1 MSVPITELAAA
12 HEAEA
17 ENLQIVV
24 FSLSG
29 CECAVGIREVREID
43 RVTDLTLVPRA
54 PRFVEGVLN
63 LRGRVVP
70 VLDLRKRFDMPLMER
85 TEESRILITDI
96 RDQWVGLWV
105 DRVVGVVRVPP
116 SAVLPQPAEP
126 ILSVEPR
133 CLKGRVPLEGRLI
146 LLLDLER
153 LLTLDPGRTLPEGE
167 TV

>member
-1 MSVPITELAAA
+1 VSVPATELAAA
-12 HEAEA
+12 REGEAES
-17 ENLQIVV
+17 LQFVV
-24 FSLSG
+24 FSLAG
-29 CECAVGIREVREID
+29 CECAVGIRDVREID

-96 RDQWVGLWV
+96 QDQWVGLWV

-116 SAVLPQPAEP
+116 SALLPQPSEP
-126 ILSVEPR
+126 ILSVEPH
-133 CLKGRVPLEGRLI
+133 CLKGRVPWEGRLI

-153 LLTLDPGRTLPEGE
+153 LLTLDPGRALPEGE
-167 TV
+167 TA